1 LSLSDSVLLKVLEI
15 WALVLLELELGLGV
29 WLAVSVF
36 AMWLSMSANYS
47 LVLLLYQGFDY
58 EQVGKLDLLV
68 ARLVIGVSF
77 QLGSLSTEIDKTV

>member
-1 LSLSDSVLLKVLEI
+1 
-15 WALVLLELELGLGV
+15 
-29 WLAVSVF
+29 
-36 AMWLSMSANYS
+36 MSANYS